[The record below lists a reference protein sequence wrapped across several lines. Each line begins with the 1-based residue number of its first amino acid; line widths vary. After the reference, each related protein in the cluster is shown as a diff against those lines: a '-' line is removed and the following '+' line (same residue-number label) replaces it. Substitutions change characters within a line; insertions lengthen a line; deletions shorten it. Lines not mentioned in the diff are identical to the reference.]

1 MTDKLLSLMNGK
13 TLMTIAS
20 LLPRLIDT
28 IRKIVGGM
36 GNER

>member
-1 MTDKLLSLMNGK
+1 MKDKLLKLIDGKNLMA
-13 TLMTIAS
+13 IAS